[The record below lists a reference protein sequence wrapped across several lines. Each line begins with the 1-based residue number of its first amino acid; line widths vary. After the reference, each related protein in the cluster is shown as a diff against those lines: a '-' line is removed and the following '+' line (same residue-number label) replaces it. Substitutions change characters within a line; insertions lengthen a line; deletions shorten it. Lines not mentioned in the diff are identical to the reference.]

1 MSASLRH
8 HVIMSVADRQFAI
21 PVDHVRDALG
31 PQRLSAVPLAPR
43 IVAGALSHRGRIV
56 TAIDLRRCLGFP
68 DRDPSGGWMGLIVA
82 HQGALYGLIVD
93 SVDTV
98 LAIDP
103 QQLER
108 PSARLGS
115 RRHPMAGG
123 LVRPGDKTADD
134 KTTADKTAGDKTIAI
149 LEIGSLLDPVMA
161 EAS

>member
-1 MSASLRH
+1 VSPPPRH
-8 HVIMSVADRQFAI
+8 YVVMSVADRQFAM

-56 TAIDLRRCLGFP
+56 TAIDLRRCLGFA
-68 DRDPSGGWMGLIVA
+68 DRDPEGGWMGLIVA

-98 LAIDP
+98 LASDP
-103 QQLER
+103 HQLES
-108 PSARLGS
+108 PSAALDLRW
-115 RRHPMAGG
+115 RPVAGG
-123 LVRPGDKTADD
+123 LIRPG
-134 KTTADKTAGDKTIAI
+134 DKTAGDKTAGDKAIVI

>member
-1 MSASLRH
+1 
-8 HVIMSVADRQFAI
+8 MSVADRQFALA
-21 PVDHVRDALG
+21 VDHVRDALG
-31 PQRLSAVPLAPR
+31 PQRLSTVPLAPR

-68 DRDPSGGWMGLIVA
+68 DRDPAGGWMGLIVA

-98 LAIDP
+98 LAVDP
-103 QQLER
+103 QRLER
-108 PSARLGS
+108 PSARLEPRG
-115 RRHPMAGG
+115 RPLAAG
-123 LVRPGDKTADD
+123 LLRPG
-134 KTTADKTAGDKTIAI
+134 DKTAGDKTEDDKTADGKTIVI